1 MQTLAKTLTG
11 TARVSTFTVIRLTIA
26 ESGIRSLYTGLTAS
40 LLRQMSY
47 SMVRLG
53 TYEEIKRR
61 LVEAGTATPGRLLL
75 AASLAGGLGGVA
87 GNPAGESLSSP
98 EYKSIA
104 INIVS

>member
-11 TARVSTFTVIRLTIA
+11 TTRVSTLTVIRLTIA

-53 TYEEIKRR
+53 TYEELKRK
-61 LVEAGTATPGRLLL
+61 LSEAGTSSTWKLLL
-75 AASLAGGLGGVA
+75 AASFAGGLGGVA
-87 GNPAGESLSSP
+87 GNPAGQVTHAYAFSNLLEL
-98 EYKSIA
+98 
-104 INIVS
+104 